1 MTAHDPP
8 ADIAPYVGARPFR
21 VADQGYFH
29 GRATEIRDV
38 ADRWQRHRVTLL
50 HGPAG
55 VGKTSLLHAGVVPHL
70 RASGLHTAPVGHP
83 VHRPACPIGA
93 LPDQNPYVFA
103 LLSSW
108 YPDESPSRVWGLSL
122 LDYLRG
128 RAQTDR
134 FGLRPRQL
142 FAIDQAELLLRAA
155 GPWLR
160 HREPL
165 FDELGTM
172 LEFFP
177 AHLLIV
183 VRDDRLEEIRPL
195 VDRLASRLRDGTADP
210 DGYALAPFDRASAVE
225 AVDGPLK
232 RSGHTAPAGSAARL
246 VDELRTVREPWAQ
259 RPRTTSAVDPALL
272 QVACARLWDEP
283 LTETAPR
290 LDNGTPSGTGTQPGA
305 LAGEITDTVTHP
317 GTPASEITG
326 TRTTPHDDVARLA
339 EDAGRLAD
347 DAARLSDDAA
357 RLSDDAARLS
367 DDAARLSDDV
377 DRGLAEFCAQALAT
391 VAADHRRPA
400 REILVWFRA
409 AFAPERGGAGVPEDS
424 EPARAVPAAVL
435 WALEDR
441 HVLRARL
448 DSGERRYHLHPR
460 LIQAV
465 HQIGDRP
472 APPQRP
478 APPARL
484 RFAELALAE
493 GDFDLASYHVSAA
506 VRGCGKE
513 DLRLL
518 AEAECLRGDIAC
530 VRGAPDG
537 AEHYRESARLY
548 EALGDTLAVGRLLVT
563 LGRLKLEADATEAVR
578 DLRAAAGRL
587 PNDTAVQTGLG
598 LALWAD
604 GQIRASLAVLDAVL
618 SRHGDTTEALRTRGE
633 ILADLGHAEPSL
645 RDLRRIDHNARFSTR
660 AAWALAQAMCVD
672 ATGEPWDATG
682 AAQPGGEPAG
692 AHLGPPG
699 PADADNGPVL
709 LRLARVQR
717 LDGDERGAAALAA
730 RAVAAEHPPLPPQ
743 LREQAKRLMDERD
756 HPLLAVPVVRP
767 RQQRA

>member
-1 MTAHDPP
+1 MTAHDPSAAGP
-8 ADIAPYVGARPFR
+8 SAADIPPYVGARPFR
-21 VADQGYFH
+21 VGEQGYFH

-55 VGKTSLLHAGVVPHL
+55 VGKTSLLHAGVVPQL

-128 RAQTDR
+128 RARTDR
-134 FGLRPRQL
+134 FGLLPRQL

-160 HREPL
+160 HRELL

-172 LEFFP
+172 LERFP

-183 VRDDRLEEIRPL
+183 VRDDRLQEIRPL
-195 VDRLASRLRDGTADP
+195 VDRLAARLRDGTADP
-210 DGYALAPFDRASAVE
+210 DGYALAPFDRAAAIE
-225 AVDGPLK
+225 AVDEPLK
-232 RSGHTAPAGSAARL
+232 RSGHAVPAGSAARL

-259 RPRTTSAVDPALL
+259 RPRTTSAVEPALL
-272 QVACARLWDEP
+272 QAACARLWSEP
-283 LTETAPR
+283 PADAAPTAGAGP
-290 LDNGTPSGTGTQPGA
+290 GTRQGTGTPQGA
-305 LAGEITDTVTHP
+305 SAGETAD
-317 GTPASEITG
+317 
-326 TRTTPHDDVARLA
+326 A
-339 EDAGRLAD
+339 E
-347 DAARLSDDAA
+347 
-357 RLSDDAARLS
+357 
-367 DDAARLSDDV
+367 RLSDDV
-377 DRGLAEFCAQALAT
+377 DRGLAEFCSQALAT
-391 VAADHRRPA
+391 VAADHRRPV
-400 REILVWFRA
+400 RELLVWFRA
-409 AFAPERGGAGVPEDS
+409 AFTPEQGGAGVPEDS
-424 EPARAVPAAVL
+424 GAAQSVPAAVL

-465 HQIGDRP
+465 HRVGDRP

-506 VRGCGKE
+506 VRGCGNE

-530 VRGAPDG
+530 VRGAPEG
-537 AEHYRESARLY
+537 PEHYRESARLY
-548 EALGDTLAVGRLLVT
+548 EALGDTPAVGRLLVT

-587 PNDTAVQTGLG
+587 PNDAAVQTGLG

-645 RDLRRIDHNARFSTR
+645 RDLRRIDHNARLSTR

-672 ATGEPWDATG
+672 ASGGHWDGPEAHPDGEATG
-682 AAQPGGEPAG
+682 AQSPNPADAAHPHGEAAG
-692 AHLGPPG
+692 AAGPPARPPD

-709 LRLARVQR
+709 LRLARVER
-717 LDGDERGAAALAA
+717 LDGDEHAAAALAA
-730 RAVAAEHPPLPPQ
+730 RAMAAEHPPLPPQ
-743 LREQAKRLMDERD
+743 LRDQAERLMDGRD
-756 HPLLAVPVVRP
+756 HPPLAAHVAEP

>member
-1 MTAHDPP
+1 MTAHDPS
-8 ADIAPYVGARPFR
+8 AAGIAPYVGARPFR
-21 VADQGYFH
+21 VGEQGHFH

-134 FGLRPRQL
+134 FGLLPRQL

-160 HREPL
+160 HRELL
-165 FDELGTM
+165 FDELGNM
-172 LEFFP
+172 LECFP

-195 VDRLASRLRDGTADP
+195 VDRLAARLRDGTADP
-210 DGYALAPFDRASAVE
+210 DGYALAPFDRAAAVE
-225 AVDGPLK
+225 AVDGPLQ
-232 RSGHTAPAGSAARL
+232 RSGHSVPAGSAARL

-259 RPRTTSAVDPALL
+259 RSRTTSAVDPALL
-272 QVACARLWDEP
+272 QVACARLWGET
-283 LTETAPR
+283 LTDAAARADAGPAS
-290 LDNGTPSGTGTQPGA
+290 GPGSPSGPGA
-305 LAGEITDTVTHP
+305 PPGPSAGEITDT
-317 GTPASEITG
+317 E
-326 TRTTPHDDVARLA
+326 RLT
-339 EDAGRLAD
+339 
-347 DAARLSDDAA
+347 
-357 RLSDDAARLS
+357 
-367 DDAARLSDDV
+367 DDV

-391 VAADHRRPA
+391 VAADHRRPV

-409 AFAPERGGAGVPEDS
+409 AFAPEQGGTGVSEDS
-424 EPARAVPAAVL
+424 GAAQAVPAAVL

-465 HQIGDRP
+465 HRIGDRP
-472 APPQRP
+472 APAQRP

-484 RFAELALAE
+484 RFAELAIAE

-548 EALGDTLAVGRLLVT
+548 EALGDTPAVGRLLVT
-563 LGRLKLEADATEAVR
+563 LGRLKLAADATEAVR

-587 PNDTAVQTGLG
+587 PNDAAVQTGLG

-660 AAWALAQAMCVD
+660 AAWALAHAMCVD
-672 ATGEPWDATG
+672 ASGGPWGATE
-682 AAQPGGEPAG
+682 AHPDGEPAG
-692 AHLGPPG
+692 ARLGPPD

-709 LRLARVQR
+709 LRLARVER
-717 LDGDERGAAALAA
+717 LDGDESAAAALAA

-743 LREQAKRLMDERD
+743 LRDQAKRLIRREAL
-756 HPLLAVPVVRP
+756 HIPAK
-767 RQQRA
+767 QR